1 MGFAIKNAKF
11 FFVAIAVGA
20 TLGVLASGMGGT
32 ATSFQAVPSRGEGA
46 GAPEWAVPP
55 SGPGGLRLPEMIVR
69 LEPVPAPGARVWVEN
84 GLSGEWL
91 DVHLADGTGILP
103 LNIATV
109 SDLWA
114 LRFRVEG
121 ADASSLTLVPS
132 RPLVLTD
139 LETGQGVAP
148 ALTLTNWGEAQ
159 ALRVKAVD
167 LAGRAVELQSAD
179 VNLACSSQG
188 AWYDLGVLPT
198 GFERD
203 VIVAAGQKVR
213 YPVSVTVED
222 EAKVATYAVLT
233 GAPEAAPV
241 GQVNYYGLTPAKQ
254 WDCNTGLQVT
264 GATSMVITAIFAPV
278 TYTLYNLTDGQPF
291 ATGTISLKGDQRTIP
306 SMTDAKAWKLATS
319 KPVQAYMGY
328 DCSGTLPGSMFFL
341 ADDGM
346 LNYGTSFTVPFA
358 NWETSGTPRLQ
369 YWVFATGAG
378 TATVKDLAGNGVS
391 GASHHFDAAGA
402 WQIPLTALTRNTVYT
417 ISFVPDVAGSGAVI
431 AVQQSSQNA
440 ATDVPATT
448 QAANACTVTN
458 VGRTFYVDIQQYS
471 GDARIAAF
479 AYEGTGSGVVRATN
493 LATGASTDI
502 TTHARLGRAYR
513 SDSLPSGAY
522 RVDCTVDVGIIAGSP
537 EGGTSIYDLGDDAF
551 YYHGD
556 GTDIRGAAMRCGGQ
570 LFVAQDGTT
579 ITAGC
584 TPNSPCG
591 LPAINNP
598 PSGYPADTVLTI
610 SGDSSNTNLFDF
622 HTQDTLHT
630 LLVEVIG
637 GNCTDQLNDWSKVL
651 QPAAVGRPV
660 IVYPASESPLLS
672 TTPTI
677 VGTAIPTAT
686 VQVYIA
692 PPPPGT
698 PGTQVLLGQATAD
711 ANGNWSLP
719 YPTGS
724 FAALTPGTTYN
735 FDAVQFLAGACSAVP
750 VPPIGSSGSSGVI
763 NVTAPAITAPG
774 DGSTIYSATPTLIGT
789 APAGTTVTLTIT
801 GPGGPYTVTT
811 TADGAGQFRTP
822 SPALPLG
829 SFSVSAVATDGAGNA
844 SPTSLSS
851 SFTVATLPAPVV
863 NDNLVAGGTAVSGT
877 SAAPE
882 GSAITVSVGGT
893 LYAGSVGAGGNWSVT
908 VPALVAGTS
917 VNATVTADGV
927 TSPVS
932 NTVVVRHP
940 APAVESTIAAGATS
954 VSGTSASPDGTVITV
969 YKDGVSMGTASV
981 AGGQW
986 TLPGVTG
993 LVGGEAITAVAAAG
1007 TPEASAPSGPVIV
1020 TPAAPTITSPILA
1033 GATSVS
1039 GTSAAPV
1046 GSTITVTLG
1055 GNTYTT
1061 TVQADGVWSVTV
1073 PALADGDSLTA
1084 TVTTGTAASAPSA
1097 PVVVSANPA
1106 DVTPAPVVTSP
1117 IHADATS
1124 VAGTSVSPA
1133 DTRIDVFVDDIFVG
1147 TTAVLA
1153 DHSWSLAGIGPL
1165 TDGQKITAAATDLA
1179 NNHGTSALSAPV
1191 YVSADAGDQTPAPTV
1206 SSPVYD
1212 GAAMVYGTSA
1222 SPAGTIIDVYVGGLF
1237 VGQATVQAGA
1247 TWTLSGIGPLAT
1259 LQVITATATDLAN
1272 HHGTSSPS
1280 APVIVEPSGAGD
1292 VTPVPSVTSPLIAGT
1307 TAISGTSPSPVG
1319 TQIDVFVYDTTLG
1332 NTWAGQTTV
1341 QSDGTWTLTVG
1352 TALAAGQSVTAKAT
1366 AVGLAQSGPSAAV
1379 YVSATPADATPAP
1392 TVDSPIN
1399 ATASSITGSASTS
1412 PDGTRIDVYGLPS
1425 GGTQPV
1431 FLGTASV
1438 TGGIWTLGGLSPL
1451 VAGTVIT
1458 ATATETG
1465 KGTSALSS
1473 PVTVSVLVSLLRYG
1487 GVTSLSPLTPAAST
1501 IFVAQYPAD
1510 PALDPARDTIVSGFL
1525 SGTSFPGDASDL
1537 ADTPPLV
1544 FYQLQGNT
1552 GDSLR
1557 VTKSGGKVVI
1567 TYTN

>member
-1 MGFAIKNAKF
+1 MGFAIKNARF
-11 FFVAIAVGA
+11 FFVLIAIGA
-20 TLGVLASGMGGT
+20 TFGVLASGMGGT

-69 LEPVPAPGARVWVEN
+69 LEPVPATGARVWVEN

-91 DVHLADGTGILP
+91 GVHLADGTGTLP
-103 LNIATV
+103 VNVATV

-179 VNLACSSQG
+179 VNLACSFQG

-213 YPVSVTVED
+213 YPVSVTVEN
-222 EAKVATYAVLT
+222 EAKGAAYAVLT

-254 WDCNTGLQVT
+254 WDCDTGLQVT
-264 GATSMVITAIFAPV
+264 GATSMVITAISAPV
-278 TYTLYNLTDGQPF
+278 TYTLYNLTDGQQF
-291 ATGTISLKGDQRTIP
+291 ATGTISAKGAQATVS

-378 TATVKDLAGNGVS
+378 TATVKDLAGNPVS
-391 GASHHFDAAGA
+391 EASYHFGAAGA
-402 WQIPLTALTRNTVYT
+402 WQILLTNFTRNTVYT

-522 RVDCTVDVGIIAGSP
+522 RVDCTVAVGIIAGSP

-556 GTDIRGAAMRCGGQ
+556 GTDIRGAAMRCGGK
-570 LFVAQDGTT
+570 LFVAQDGTN

-584 TPNSPCG
+584 TPSTPCG
-591 LPAINNP
+591 LPTGISNP
-598 PSGYPADTVLTI
+598 YNADSVLTI

-660 IVYPASESPLLS
+660 IVYPASDSPLLS
-672 TTPTI
+672 TTPTL

-698 PGTQVLLGQATAD
+698 PGTQVLLGEATAD

-774 DGSTIYSATPTLIGT
+774 DGSTIYTGTPTLLGT

-801 GPGGPYTVTT
+801 GPGGPYMVTT
-811 TADGAGQFRTP
+811 TADGAGQFRAP

-829 SFSVSAVATDGAGNA
+829 SFSVSAVATDGAGNI

-851 SFTVATLPAPVV
+851 SFTVATLSAPVV
-863 NDNLVAGGTAVSGT
+863 NDNLAAGATAVTGT

-932 NTVVVRHP
+932 NTVVVHHP
-940 APAVESTIAAGATS
+940 SPVVESTIAAGATS
-954 VSGTSASPDGTVITV
+954 VSGTSASPDGTVITI
-969 YKDGVSMGTASV
+969 YKDGVSMGTAGV

-986 TLPGVTG
+986 TLTGVTG

-1020 TPAAPTITSPILA
+1020 TPAAPIITSPILE

-1039 GTSAAPV
+1039 GTSAAPA

-1055 GNTYTT
+1055 GNTYTN
-1061 TVQADGVWSVTV
+1061 TVQADGGWSVTV
-1073 PALADGDSLTA
+1073 PALADGDTLTA
-1084 TVTTGTAASAPSA
+1084 TVTVGTATSAPSA
-1097 PVVVSANPA
+1097 PVVVSANA
-1106 DVTPAPVVTSP
+1106 TDVTPAPVVTSP
-1117 IHADATS
+1117 ILADATS
-1124 VAGTSVSPA
+1124 VAGTSTSP
-1133 DTRIDVFVDDIFVG
+1133 TGTIIDVFVDGVFVG
-1147 TTAVLA
+1147 QTTVQAGGT
-1153 DHSWSLAGIGPL
+1153 WSLGSIGPL
-1165 TDGQKITAAATDLA
+1165 TDGQKITATATDLA
-1179 NNHGTSALSAPV
+1179 SNHGTSAPSAPV

-1206 SSPVYD
+1206 SSPIYD
-1212 GAAMVYGTSA
+1212 GAAMVYGTST
-1222 SPAGTIIDVYVGGLF
+1222 SSAGAIIDVYVGGLF
-1237 VGQATVQAGA
+1237 VGQATVQAGG

-1259 LQVITATATDLAN
+1259 LQVITATAMDLAN

-1307 TAISGTSPSPVG
+1307 TAVSGTSSSPKG

-1352 TALAAGQSVTAKAT
+1352 SALAAGQSVTAKAT

-1379 YVSATPADATPAP
+1379 YVAGVAGATPAP
-1392 TVDSPIN
+1392 VVGSPIN
-1399 ATASSITGSASTS
+1399 ATATSIPGTSTS
-1412 PDGTRIDVYGLPS
+1412 PDGTRIDVYGLLP
-1425 GGTQPV
+1425 GGTQPTY
-1431 FLGTASV
+1431 LGSTTV
-1438 TGGIWTLGGLSPL
+1438 TSNGWTLIGLSPL

-1473 PVTVSVLVSLLRYG
+1473 AVTVSVLVNLLRYG

-1525 SGTSFPGDASDL
+1525 SGTPFPGDAYDL

-1552 GDSLR
+1552 GDTLR
-1557 VTKSGGKVVI
+1557 VTKSGGKIVI